1 MVDHY
6 CIFVFTLQKLNL
18 FIFTCVFVI
27 SEGYTA
33 NMQRSRS
40 TFPHTSNSSLTLLHP
55 HPIVKSESNRNSRC
69 FPAFCFSLLPS
80 HHLHRVRAPPE
91 LSMTPWRSWSP
102 MSRTLPSGESL
113 VITNSLIQWPT
124 ILL

>member
-1 MVDHY
+1 MVY
-6 CIFVFTLQKLNL
+6 RTVFCYYPSKSQSVYFYLRLCHIRRIHSKHAKVSQYVSSHLEL
-18 FIFTCVFVI
+18 
-27 SEGYTA
+27 
-33 NMQRSRS
+33 
-40 TFPHTSNSSLTLLHP
+40 TFLHP